1 MEPVLAAAIA
11 TGRLLVLVLGPLFV
25 ACALLHLVELQLSR
39 RLVSRF
45 GWRGVL
51 ATGWIGV
58 PVHELSHAA
67 ACVLFGHRIES
78 MRLFAPDSRT
88 GRLGDVRHAWD
99 RRSLYQQVG
108 RFFIGIA
115 PLAGGSLALL
125 LLTLLL
131 GPQLPAGGADGA
143 AGGAGGILAV
153 AAGTAAR
160 ARDFGLALVEPAFL
174 GRWTSWAYLYL
185 ALCIGAHMSP
195 SGTDLKG
202 SGPGLLLLVVLTFL
216 GLVAW
221 TLAGG
226 EPAALEGPARA
237 GLAPLLALLAL
248 ALVLLLAGWA
258 VVFLVTLP
266 FRARFD

>member
-1 MEPVLAAAIA
+1 MELVLAAAIA
-11 TGRLLVLVLGPLFV
+11 TGRLIVLVLGPLFV

-67 ACVLFGHRIES
+67 ACVLFRHRVES

-115 PLAGGSLALL
+115 PLAGGAGVLLA
-125 LLTLLL
+125 LTLLL
-131 GPQLPAGGADGA
+131 GPQLPPAAAGA
-143 AGGAGGILAV
+143 AGGAGGILGV
-153 AAGTAAR
+153 ARETAAR
-160 ARDFGLALVEPAFL
+160 ATDFGLALVDPAFL
-174 GRWTSWAYLYL
+174 AHWTSWAYLYL

-195 SGTDLKG
+195 SGADLKG
-202 SGPGLLLLVVLTFL
+202 SGPGLALLVVLTFL

-221 TLAGG
+221 TLLGG
-226 EPAALEGPARA
+226 EPSALEDPAQA
-237 GLAPLLALLAL
+237 ALAPLLALLAL
-248 ALVLLLAGWA
+248 ALVLLLAGWS
-258 VVFLVTLP
+258 VVLLVTLP